1 MIKFN
6 VNRLNMKKIILGIC
20 LLCSFNSVWAGMIDD
35 VVQRGTL
42 RVGLDPTYMPFDMT
56 NKQGDIVGFE
66 VDLVKAMAKSLG
78 VKLEI
83 VSIAQD
89 GVIPGLLTNKFDMIA
104 SGLSL
109 TQERNLKV
117 NFPDPFI
124 MTGQT
129 ILIRKDLEGTIK
141 SYKDLNDPKY
151 KVTSRLGTTGE
162 FAAKR
167 RISKAQYFGYNT
179 EAEAVLEVVNGK
191 ADAFVFDAAFNVVA
205 VQKLGN
211 GKLVFLDEPFTY
223 EPLAFAIRKGD
234 YDSINWINNFL
245 AQVKNDGT
253 YDRLYNKWFKRTDWL
268 KGME

>member
-1 MIKFN
+1 
-6 VNRLNMKKIILGIC
+6 MKKFCVFLFLMLTFGIAQA
-20 LLCSFNSVWAGMIDD
+20 SMIDD
-35 VVQRGTL
+35 VVKSGTL

-56 NKQGDIVGFE
+56 NKKGEIVGFE
-66 VDLVKAMAKSLG
+66 VDLVRTMAKSLG

-89 GVIPGLLTNKFDMIA
+89 GVIPGLLTHKFDMVA

-129 ILIRKDLEGTIK
+129 ILIRKELADTVK

-179 EAEAVLEVVNGK
+179 EAEAVLEVANGN
-191 ADAFVFDAAFNVVA
+191 ADAFVYDAAYNVVA
-205 VQKLGN
+205 LQKLGN
-211 GKLVFLDEPFTY
+211 GRLVFLDKPFTY

-245 AQVKNDGT
+245 SQIKNDGT

-268 KGME
+268 KEME